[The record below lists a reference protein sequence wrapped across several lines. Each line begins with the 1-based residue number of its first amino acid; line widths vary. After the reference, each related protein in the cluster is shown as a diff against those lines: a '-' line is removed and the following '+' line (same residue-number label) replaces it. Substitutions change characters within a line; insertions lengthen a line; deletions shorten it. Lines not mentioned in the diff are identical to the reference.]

1 MVLGPNT
8 LVGLA
13 TLAPGADKSVL
24 VARLVP
30 AYVDLLEQ
38 LKARA
43 PPPSHR
49 MLIQLYIYTLD
60 RELPAPATGARMWV
74 KGFGRCQ
81 HK

>member
-43 PPPSHR
+43 PPSHR
-49 MLIQLYIYTLD
+49 MPTQLYIYTLE
-60 RELPAPATGARMWV
+60 RELPAPATGAMMWV
-74 KGFGRCQ
+74 NGFGRCQ

>member
-13 TLAPGADKSVL
+13 TLAPGADKSTL

-38 LKARA
+38 LKARWGRDLA
-43 PPPSHR
+43 VPLLSLR
-49 MLIQLYIYTLD
+49 SIFKLVGTGGGSAMLYG
-60 RELPAPATGARMWV
+60 TGFV
-74 KGFGRCQ
+74 LSV
-81 HK
+81 